1 MGRPR
6 PVVRFLRSW
15 WRRFR
20 LGTRRR
26 RCRGSPR
33 ARRPCPFINLFGRE
47 WHPRL
52 SASTCG
58 FGPSRRRASSRSASR
73 GQFQLPLRERFYV
86 PSSGLGQRLK
96 LAKQLSGDM
105 ALEASFDVA
114 DGLALGEATL
124 HVLLCGAVLT
134 HAVQHDGVERAVE
147 LSISRPV
154 RCRVMVPDDASM
166 GAAPP
171 SLAKAAS
178 ERMRRCATRR

>member
-1 MGRPR
+1 
-6 PVVRFLRSW
+6 
-15 WRRFR
+15 
-20 LGTRRR
+20 
-26 RCRGSPR
+26 
-33 ARRPCPFINLFGRE
+33 
-47 WHPRL
+47 
-52 SASTCG
+52 
-58 FGPSRRRASSRSASR
+58 
-73 GQFQLPLRERFYV
+73 
-86 PSSGLGQRLK
+86 
-96 LAKQLSGDM
+96 M

-134 HAVQHDGVERAVE
+134 HTDQYDGVERAVE

-154 RCRVMVPDDASM
+154 RCRVMVPDDSM